1 MINESSDY
9 CDLYT
14 KNLNAEYF
22 QARVMSN
29 GGYDRHFQR
38 CMYIV
43 ISRDN
48 RAMRHVMIAT
58 AATAAA
64 PLIVIILIFDVISRR
79 PLTYMSTNE
88 LCRQSDPMNWDG
100 FALGGGVREPPCSLF
115 PIDRS
120 SMFYRRWGCTFQNLF
135 SSDAK
140 DQTPHSKR
148 FKETQR
154 NSNQTWTYK
163 PFQTQIHSDL

>member
-14 KNLNAEYF
+14 KNLIAEYF

-58 AATAAA
+58 AATAATAAVA

-88 LCRQSDPMNWDG
+88 LCRQSDPMN
-100 FALGGGVREPPCSLF
+100 
-115 PIDRS
+115 
-120 SMFYRRWGCTFQNLF
+120 
-135 SSDAK
+135 
-140 DQTPHSKR
+140 
-148 FKETQR
+148 
-154 NSNQTWTYK
+154 
-163 PFQTQIHSDL
+163 